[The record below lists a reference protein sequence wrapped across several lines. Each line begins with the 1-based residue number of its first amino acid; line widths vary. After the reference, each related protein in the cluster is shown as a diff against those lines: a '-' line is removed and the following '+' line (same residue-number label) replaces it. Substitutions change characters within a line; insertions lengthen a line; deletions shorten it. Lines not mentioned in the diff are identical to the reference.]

1 MRIYSQ
7 SFLCSKEADPG
18 QVRGEL
24 SGAYPGTMVQ
34 TFSSNAATNAFFIQM
49 LAAQTLRAE
58 RTGSLLAKK
67 PEIDFLLRLAGTSQ
81 ISDAMS
87 RVGSKPGEAF
97 VLVLAS
103 VRPLKGA
110 TCAAGEKLSA
120 QPLSESELRR
130 VEQGA
135 LLSAHRA

>member
-1 MRIYSQ
+1 MRVYSRA
-7 SFLCSKEADPG
+7 FLYGRETDPK
-18 QVRGEL
+18 QVRLEL
-24 SGAYPGTMVQ
+24 SEVNRGAMVQ
-34 TFSSNAATNAFFIQM
+34 TFSSEETTNAFFIRM

-58 RTGSLLAKK
+58 STGSLLAKK
-67 PEIDFLLRLAGTSQ
+67 PEMDFLLRLAGTSQ
-81 ISDAMS
+81 ISEAIS
-87 RVGSKPGEAF
+87 KVGSRQGEPF

-103 VRPLKGA
+103 LRPLKGGSVA
-110 TCAAGEKLSA
+110 SGRRLPA

>member
-1 MRIYSQ
+1 MAANEMRTYSQ
-7 SFLCSKEADPG
+7 SFLYGRDTDPG
-18 QVRGEL
+18 QIRAEL
-24 SGAYPGTMVQ
+24 SEAHPETLVQ
-34 TFSSNAATNAFFIQM
+34 TFSSKAATNAFFIRM

-67 PEIDFLLRLAGTSQ
+67 SEIDFLLRLAGTSQ
-81 ISDAMS
+81 ISDAIS
-87 RVGSKPGEAF
+87 RVGSKSGEPF

-103 VRPLKGA
+103 IRPLKRA
-110 TCAAGEKLSA
+110 TVAGGLKLSA

-135 LLSAHRA
+135 LL